1 MDSGDMWVASRGVSE
16 EQEPTS
22 LYFDLCLFWLS
33 WSLDTHCVTA
43 VIGLFSPNTPQMSM
57 FCARSQG
64 PQQWWKTCG
73 LFLCAPPRDTEVAN
87 AYSEATAGGDLT
99 QKMHSVYLITK
110 PVWPWRIF
118 DLIVLWNK
126 FIGLQS
132 KKNVLADFFKMPNV
146 MQKVLS
152 IVYDHFFK
160 IESSTWNFC
169 SKDKE

>member
-43 VIGLFSPNTPQMSM
+43 VIDLFSPNTPQMSM

-110 PVWPWRIF
+110 PIWPWRIF
-118 DLIVLWNK
+118 C
-126 FIGLQS
+126 GTS
-132 KKNVLADFFKMPNV
+132 SLACSQRRMFWQISLKC
-146 MQKVLS
+146 L
-152 IVYDHFFK
+152 
-160 IESSTWNFC
+160 TWC
-169 SKDKE
+169 RKCCPLYMTISLR